1 VSFDIVILCLTCH
14 NYLTQSD
21 LANASARFVLI
32 DASRTVH
39 MDYVNFS
46 VLCAEHSFLASL
58 VLQRK
63 VPNVVCINAILNF
76 VVKQYRANDICIIY
90 SRGS

>member
-1 VSFDIVILCLTCH
+1 VP
-14 NYLTQSD
+14 
-21 LANASARFVLI
+21 NASARFLLI
-32 DASRTVH
+32 NASKRVH
-39 MDYVNFS
+39 TDYVNFS

-63 VPNVVCINAILNF
+63 VPNVVCTHAILNY
-76 VVKQYRANDICIIY
+76 VVKQYGASDICIIY